1 MEERCH
7 ICPNQCLKSELKC
20 GRGKQSFNQS
30 TDQSTY
36 HNDHHYSHHHG
47 KREEDDLTSKMIKCS
62 QLLTHKTGKKHGQ
75 ERILKILDHH
85 TSLSQKELQEKL
97 HIEAG
102 SLSEILSKLER
113 NGMIEKKRDEQDR
126 RKMIITLT
134 SKGQHVIEHRKNNDQ
149 DLFDML
155 DETES
160 KQLNDL
166 LDKILQSWYQR
177 HLRYHSRERNV

>member
-1 MEERCH
+1 MEERCN

-20 GRGKQSFNQS
+20 GRGKQAFNQTS
-30 TDQSTY
+30 NQSIN
-36 HNDHHYSHHHG
+36 HEHHSHHHG
-47 KREEDDLTSKMIKCS
+47 KKEATDLTSKMIKCG

-75 ERILKILDHH
+75 ERILGILNQYS
-85 TSLSQKELQEKL
+85 SLSQKELQEKL
-97 HIEAG
+97 QVEAG

-113 NGMIEKKRDEQDR
+113 NGMIEKKRDEKDR
-126 RKMIITLT
+126 RKMVVSLT
-134 SKGQHVIEHRKNNDQ
+134 SKGQHVMEHRKNNDQ

-166 LDKILQSWYQR
+166 LDKILESWYQR
-177 HLRYHSRERNV
+177 HLRYHSKERKNV